1 MLTVYEA
8 VAAGGVLSNL
18 YISEGIGTV
27 TELSAVDNGVHRHFF
42 YFLCHLTDLIWFLPY
57 YLG

>member
-1 MLTVYEA
+1 
-8 VAAGGVLSNL
+8 VAAGGVLRTL

-42 YFLCHLTDLIWFLPY
+42 YIFVSFDRFNLAFNLFL
-57 YLG
+57 G